1 MSQSF
6 EMEGSVKVI
15 QDLQTFDSGFSKRE
29 FVVEVEDGKYPQLV
43 NFECLKEKAELI
55 DGLEVGDQVKVRFD
69 IRGREY
75 NGRYFVNLAAW
86 KIEKTDQGGGG
97 SGGATATQ
105 DQPPVGT
112 GDSTFDNESDS
123 DDLTDEPPF

>member
-1 MSQSF
+1 
-6 EMEGSVKVI
+6 MEGTVKVI
-15 QDLQTFDSGFSKRE
+15 QDLQTFPSGFSKRE

-55 DGLEVGDQVKVRFD
+55 DALSIGDQVKVRFD

-86 KIEKTDQGGGG
+86 KIEKAGEGGGG
-97 SGGATATQ
+97 APTSTSAPAPQDAPPADATDRIFDDEA
-105 DQPPVGT
+105 
-112 GDSTFDNESDS
+112 DSSDI
-123 DDLTDEPPF
+123 TDEPPF